1 MWFNKQTSKKMAEN
15 KNQTQEQFKT
25 IEESLTKAE
34 MYVEDN
40 KNNLMFIVLAI
51 AVGFSAFFAYD
62 RFYVQ
67 PKENN
72 ASTEIYMA
80 EKNFE
85 QSKFQEALDGDEQY
99 AGLLEII
106 DVYGGTN
113 TANLAEYYAGISY
126 LRLGDAEAAIEH
138 LDNFSADDEMLAPIA
153 QGAIGDAFSEL
164 GQNDEAFE
172 YYIKAAELRTN
183 DFTTPVYLMKA
194 ANAAYSLGE
203 KNKALSLYKRIQ
215 NEFASSREG
224 QNIGKY
230 ISRITAAE

>member
-1 MWFNKQTSKKMAEN
+1 MAEN

-51 AVGFSAFFAYD
+51 TIGFSSFFAYD

-67 PKENN
+67 PKESN
-72 ASTEIYMA
+72 ASSEIYMA

-85 QSKFQEALDGDEQY
+85 QNKFQEALDGDEQY
-99 AGLLEII
+99 PGLLEII
-106 DVYGGTN
+106 DVYGGIN

-138 LDNFSADDEMLAPIA
+138 LDNFSADDEILAPIA

-164 GQNDEAFE
+164 GQNDEALE

-194 ANAAYSLGE
+194 ANAAYSLG
-203 KNKALSLYKRIQ
+203 KKDKALSLYKRIQ
-215 NEFASSREG
+215 NEFASTREG

-230 ISRITAAE
+230 IARITAAE

>member
-1 MWFNKQTSKKMAEN
+1 MAEN
-15 KNQTQEQFKT
+15 KNQAPEQLKT

-40 KNNLMFIVLAI
+40 KNNLMVVVLAI
-51 AVGFSAFFAYD
+51 AIGFSAFFAYD
-62 RFYVQ
+62 RLYVQ

-72 ASTEIYMA
+72 AGTEMYMA

-85 QSKFQEALDGDEQY
+85 QNKFQEALDGDEQY

-106 DVYGGTN
+106 DAYGSTN
-113 TANLAEYYAGISY
+113 AANLAEYYAGISY
-126 LRLGDAEAAIEH
+126 LRLGDAESAIEH
-138 LDNFSADDEMLAPIA
+138 LDNFSSDDEILAPIA

-164 GQNDEAFE
+164 GQNKEALD
-172 YYIKAAELRTN
+172 YYIKAAELKTN

-194 ANAAYSLGE
+194 ANAAYSLG
-203 KNKALSLYKRIQ
+203 KKDKALSLYNRIQ
-215 NEFASSREG
+215 NEFASSKEG

-230 ISRITAAE
+230 MARINAAE